1 MNKYEAIYKKS
12 GNKLPY
18 YKPFKGLLNDH
29 ETMAEFLSDPK
40 RIIDTPCF
48 RQYRHPDGTV
58 MGVEDWIREMTL
70 YEFEPLRFVD
80 KDTENGRSSYFRN
93 SLDNCIPA
101 FNEKQAKALYIAHI
115 ATNTTDTI
123 LAESICN
130 HFRAF
135 LNKPVVKSTWNVSN
149 FNEFIPPYYWK
160 QSGDRFYTE
169 DSNGL
174 ALFYLDFF
182 LKYGFERGL
191 TPVGTVPA
199 EIARMGNIYDYR
211 IPFTF
216 FLGIDSQ
223 KDEENDDWDED
234 EDEEEPELMNPIE
247 RLMTILEDLK
257 EEDGLNLLERIRKEL
272 YYANLDDPDTRR
284 EIAYGV
290 LDGLKPI
297 FNGNLT
303 NNYFV
308 KYSLA
313 GKDISEKDLEVLTE
327 AGLIANGSVDI
338 EKRLEENLIEEWE
351 TCLDEWVNRH

>member
-48 RQYRHPDGTV
+48 KQYRHPDGTV

-70 YEFEPLRFVD
+70 YEFEPMRFVD
-80 KDTENGRSSYFRN
+80 EDTEKGRSSYFRN

-191 TPVGTVPA
+191 IPVGTVPA

-216 FLGIDSQ
+216 FIGIDSQ

-247 RLMTILEDLK
+247 RLITALDDLRDEEGLRLLKRLKCNMDYADLEDL
-257 EEDGLNLLERIRKEL
+257 ETRK
-272 YYANLDDPDTRR
+272 D
-284 EIAYGV
+284 IAYSV
-290 LDGLKPI
+290 LDGLSPI
-297 FNGNLT
+297 FNGDKT
-303 NNYFV
+303 NNYRM
-308 KYSLA
+308 KDSLA
-313 GKDISEKDLEVLTE
+313 KKDMTEKDLELLTD
-327 AGLIANGSVDI
+327 AGLFAKGSPDLEKSI
-338 EKRLEENLIEEWE
+338 EDNIIKDWKAR
-351 TCLDEWVNRH
+351 LDEWVNRH